1 MNKTDSKNI
10 DQVHM
15 SSDTYHKL
23 KRMAEDGVRPHIIV
37 KHTDLPEEIV
47 RNFITHQLEKHISLF
62 RS

>member
-1 MNKTDSKNI
+1 MNKMDSKNI
-10 DQVHM
+10 DQVRM

-62 RS
+62 R